1 MLNVNSPDNE
11 AELVGWRVQPQ
22 QCGPSRGY
30 GIDVMFSC
38 YRAYGNAVQANVLI
52 SLSGPRWAI
61 VLGLLAAVLQ
71 ICTSIQVC
79 LSTAAVQGSS

>member
-1 MLNVNSPDNE
+1 MLCCH
-11 AELVGWRVQPQ
+11 RT
-22 QCGPSRGY
+22 
-30 GIDVMFSC
+30 
-38 YRAYGNAVQANVLI
+38 YGNAVQANVLI

-79 LSTAAVQGSS
+79 TSMNFLQCKDAADPPC